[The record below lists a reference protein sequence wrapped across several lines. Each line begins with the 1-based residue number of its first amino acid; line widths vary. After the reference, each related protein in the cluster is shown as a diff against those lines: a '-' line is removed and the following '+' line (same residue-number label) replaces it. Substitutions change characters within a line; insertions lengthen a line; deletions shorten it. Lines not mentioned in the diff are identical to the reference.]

1 MLQFKQDWLDMY
13 QGLVFVRIYKSF
25 LLVLQKCD
33 NVIRIVKSW
42 FKMVVNVWM
51 RVKIILERPAG

>member
-13 QGLVFVRIYKSF
+13 QGLVFIRTYKSF
-25 LLVLQKCD
+25 LLVLQICD
-33 NVIRIVKSW
+33 NIIRIVKSW